1 MRRTVLAIVT
11 AMVAV
16 VFGVALMAQQTTQI
30 HPGKGG
36 SPHVKSEWTVDG
48 ANISITYGRPYLKGR
63 TVGQEIAPFG
73 KVWRTGADEAT
84 TLITD
89 RELRFENL
97 TVPPGTYTV
106 FTLPGETEWHLII
119 NRQTGQWGTQHSQ
132 EQDLGRVPMEVTKM
146 ADPVEQLTISIDD
159 TAAGGTLRIEWGLT
173 RATAPFAV
181 G

>member
-1 MRRTVLAIVT
+1 MRRTALAIVT
-11 AMVAV
+11 AMVAF

-63 TVGQEIAPFG
+63 TVGQEVAPFG

-84 TLITD
+84 TMVTD
-89 RELRFENL
+89 RELRFGNV
-97 TVPPGTYTV
+97 TVPPGTYTL

-119 NRQTGQWGTQHSQ
+119 NRQTGQWGTQYSQ
-132 EQDLGRVPMEVTKM
+132 DQDLGRVPMEVTKM